1 VFVFGNIL
9 IGVAQVLGSLLWLY
23 MWLLIGRAIISWVN
37 ADPRNP
43 IVRFLIT
50 VTDPPQRVIR
60 RMLPSSLRY
69 FPLDIAFL
77 VLFGLVI
84 FARFA
89 VVQTLEDLGQRLR
102 QPTYYVPPAA
112 VEAPP
117 PSFSTPLAP
126 PVTPMP
132 ITPAPTAPSASP
144 TRNP

>member
-9 IGVAQVLGSLLWLY
+9 IGLARVLGYVVWLY
-23 MWLLIGRAIISWVN
+23 MWFLIGRAIVSWVN
-37 ADPRNP
+37 ADPRNG
-43 IVRFLIT
+43 IVRFLIL
-50 VTDPPQRVIR
+50 VTDPPLRVIR

-84 FARFA
+84 FAQYA
-89 VVQTLEDLGQRLR
+89 VVQTLMDIGERMRL
-102 QPTYYVPPAA
+102 PAYYAPPAA

-117 PSFSTPLAP
+117 PYFP
-126 PVTPMP
+126 
-132 ITPAPTAPSASP
+132 TPAAPSPSAPSVGP

>member
-9 IGVAQVLGSLLWLY
+9 IGLAQVLGSLLWLY

-84 FARFA
+84 FAQYA
-89 VVQTLEDLGQRLR
+89 VVQTLMDIGERMRLTAR
-102 QPTYYVPPAA
+102 YVPPAA

-117 PSFSTPLAP
+117 PNFSTPAAP
-126 PVTPMP
+126 SPFP
-132 ITPAPTAPSASP
+132 TPAAPSPAGPSAGP